1 MEALSVKAEAALLA
15 QHRDDQPRSPRMVV
29 SHLLAQRTG
38 IPSVAGEKQYVRK
51 RHGRLRC
58 LILGARGAVE
68 GCLHPAALELAKLTL
83 HLAPKIADHHIVRAD
98 EGKIVLREHVI
109 GKHAL
114 VVIAENALS
123 VNQTDLRDGSLSL
136 ANGQVR
142 HVHTLLGNGAAHQ
155 RAKIIIPDRA
165 DIGGLAAQTHGVDG
179 HIDRTAARIGFSA
192 LHILI
197 KIHAVASNRSKFHI
211 LTSQSSKRILSGRRI
226 TRWFSLR
233 DPSSSYLKPRTWIS
247 AFPSGTESS
256 AASSFRARR
265 MPICLLNE
273 AK

>member
-1 MEALSVKAEAALLA
+1 MI
-15 QHRDDQPRSPRMVV
+15 V

-197 KIHAVASNRSKFHI
+197 KIHAVASNRSKFHV
-211 LTSQSSKRILSGRRI
+211 LTSQSSRRILSGRRI

-233 DPSSSYLKPRTWIS
+233 DPSSSYPKPRTWIS

-265 MPICLLNE
+265 MPIRSGPVCCFHV
-273 AK
+273 